1 MAGGLDTFR
10 KYAEAGVGG
19 IITKSVTDAVELQNK
34 GITMFDIMDMELN
47 DIHGEIPN
55 SYYFFSRGGSMVPMA
70 EFKETAKEQL
80 RVAKE
85 YGVVPIGS
93 ISCSKLEIG

>member
-1 MAGGLDTFR
+1 MCNVVKKMEINFCGICFKNPIVVASTDIGRRADTFR

-47 DIHGEIPN
+47 D
-55 SYYFFSRGGSMVPMA
+55 
-70 EFKETAKEQL
+70 
-80 RVAKE
+80 
-85 YGVVPIGS
+85 
-93 ISCSKLEIG
+93 